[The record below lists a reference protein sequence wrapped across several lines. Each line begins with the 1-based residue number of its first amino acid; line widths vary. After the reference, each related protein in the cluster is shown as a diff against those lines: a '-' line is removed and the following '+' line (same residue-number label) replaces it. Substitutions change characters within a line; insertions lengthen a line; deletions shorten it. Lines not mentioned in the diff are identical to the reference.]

1 MSRIPLTTALL
12 SVGAA
17 LLLLAACGGDDT
29 TGPTN
34 GSIQVSVT
42 STGEPA
48 DPTGY
53 TVAVDGGAGHA
64 ITAGGTVT
72 ISDLSAGP
80 HTVML
85 GDLAQNCSTA
95 AGTNPQTVTVAAG
108 ETAQVAFAVIC
119 APLPPA
125 VTTLPATGV
134 TASSVALNGTVNPN
148 GSPTTWTFEV
158 GTTTHLGEECAE
170 DGEPVTGTADV
181 AASCSITG
189 QPAGQTI
196 YYRLV
201 AANAAGRAEGEI
213 LSVVTTAAPAITS
226 LTFPA
231 TVSNDAGT
239 SVDLTIGF
247 TDPDGDVAVLRY
259 EEVSDPNDAVTIDP
273 DTADVRS
280 LAAGRTSGTFTI
292 QAAYTCADPDGC
304 VTGPVTVRLRL
315 RDEAGHESEPSDLSF
330 EIRELRGGSV
340 AGGGTRSRAEPT
352 LSVKGR
358 WGLFQKR

>member
-1 MSRIPLTTALL
+1 MHRIPLLL
-12 SVGAA
+12 ATAA
-17 LLLLAACGGDDT
+17 LLLLAACGGDDNGP
-29 TGPTN
+29 TGPTT

-42 STGEPA
+42 STGEPV

-53 TVAVDGGAGHA
+53 TIAVDGGSGQA
-64 ITAGGTVT
+64 ITVGGTIT
-72 ISDLSAGP
+72 ISDVSSGP
-80 HTVML
+80 HTVTL
-85 GDLAQNCSTA
+85 GDLAQNCSTV

-119 APLPPA
+119 APPPPA

-134 TASSVALNGTVNPN
+134 TASSVVLNGTVNPN

-158 GTTTHLGEECAE
+158 GTTTALGEQCAG
-170 DGEPVTGTADV
+170 DGTPVTGTADV
-181 AASCSITG
+181 AVSCSMTG
-189 QPAGQTI
+189 QPADQTI
-196 YYRLV
+196 YYRVV
-201 AANAAGRAEGEI
+201 AENAAGRAEGEI
-213 LSVVTTAAPAITS
+213 LTVATTGPGGSPPAITS
-226 LTFPA
+226 VTFPA
-231 TVSNDAGT
+231 TVSNDPGT

-273 DTADVRS
+273 DTEDVLA

-292 QAAYTCADPDGC
+292 QGAYTCTDPDGC

-330 EIRELRGGSV
+330 EIV
-340 AGGGTRSRAEPT
+340 N
-352 LSVKGR
+352 
-358 WGLFQKR
+358 